1 MKPTSLPYE
10 VNLLCQRSRLH
21 RVMKTLSFSGGC
33 LYVLQTL
40 IAHGVM
46 IAYYVVALVEF
57 GGDVGGGVDELIGV
71 CGVRLQAFDKGVLEL
86 LGTLLLYSLVLH
98 IVGKD
103 EVRIAH
109 PGDVERGEEEGEAR
123 RLLQRTSLE

>member
-1 MKPTSLPYE
+1 M
-10 VNLLCQRSRLH
+10 N
-21 RVMKTLSFSGGC
+21 TLSFSWSC

-109 PGDVERGEEEGEAR
+109 PWDVEGGEEERETSHY
-123 RLLQRTSLE
+123 LQEEC

>member
-1 MKPTSLPYE
+1 M
-10 VNLLCQRSRLH
+10 V
-21 RVMKTLSFSGGC
+21 
-33 LYVLQTL
+33 
-40 IAHGVM
+40 
-46 IAYYVVALVEF
+46 AYYVVALVEL

-71 CGVRLQAFDKGVLEL
+71 CRIRLQAFNKGLLEL

-109 PGDVERGEEEGEAR
+109 PGDVERGEEEGEASHY
-123 RLLQRTSLE
+123 LQEECRGGTVLGVLVGKIDEIVGKVDVEVGGL

>member
-1 MKPTSLPYE
+1 
-10 VNLLCQRSRLH
+10 
-21 RVMKTLSFSGGC
+21 MKTLSFSGGC
-33 LYVLQTL
+33 SYVLQTL
-40 IAHGVM
+40 VAHGVM
-46 IAYYVVALVEF
+46 VAYYVVALVEL

-71 CGVRLQAFDKGVLEL
+71 CRIRLQAFDKGLLEL

-109 PGDVERGEEEGEAR
+109 PGDVERGEEEGEASHY
-123 RLLQRTSLE
+123 LQEEC